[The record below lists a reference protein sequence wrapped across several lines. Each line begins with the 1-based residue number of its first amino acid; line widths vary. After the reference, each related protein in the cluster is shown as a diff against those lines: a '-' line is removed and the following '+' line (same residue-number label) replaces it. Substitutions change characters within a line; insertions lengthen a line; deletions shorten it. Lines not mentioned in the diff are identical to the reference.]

1 MQTILVVEDDIA
13 LLEGVRDML
22 ELAGYH
28 VLTACH
34 GQEALQVLETQP
46 RPDLIIS
53 DIMMPRMN
61 GYEFYEA
68 VRARPEWVAIP
79 FIFLT
84 ALGEK
89 AQMRLGK
96 QLGADDYIVKPF
108 DEEDLLVAVNAKL
121 RRSAQLQAAQE
132 QQISSLKHS
141 ILTMLNHEF
150 RTPLTLVTSYT
161 EMMSESGAGGDTAEF
176 QEFLRGI
183 RKGSERL
190 RRLVEDFIFLVE
202 LESGEARKVYEW
214 RRTLVT
220 DLPALVEQ
228 AVAPYRETA
237 ASRGLR
243 LVIDVPQGLPPLL
256 ADVDYLEDALRR
268 LLDNACKFS
277 RQGVIRVTA
286 GLRPAPPTTAG
297 EEGGQGDWVSIAV
310 SDQGIGIAAEELPRI
325 FEAFYQS
332 NRDRLEQQGS
342 GSGLAIVKGIVEMH
356 GGRVEVKSQP
366 GVGSTFTIVLPVAG
380 QEQSPQAPP

>member
-1 MQTILVVEDDIA
+1 MHTILVVEDDVA

-22 ELAGYH
+22 ELAGYR

-34 GQEALQVLETQP
+34 GQEALQVLETHPQ
-46 RPDLIIS
+46 PDLIIS

-89 AQMRLGK
+89 SDVRLGK

-108 DEEDLLVAVNAKL
+108 DEEDLLVVVTAKL
-121 RRSAQLQAAQE
+121 RRSAQLQAAQD
-132 QQISSLKHS
+132 QQVSSLKHS

-161 EMMSESGAGGDTAEF
+161 EMISESGGKTDTAEF
-176 QEFLRGI
+176 EEFLRGI
-183 RKGSERL
+183 RKGSDRL

-220 DLPALVEQ
+220 DLRALIEA
-228 AVAPYRETA
+228 AVAPYRSVA
-237 ASRGLR
+237 ASRGLG
-243 LVIDVPQGLPPLL
+243 LVVDVPQGLPPLL
-256 ADVDYLEDALRR
+256 ADVEYLEDAVRR

-277 RQGVIRVTA
+277 QRGVIRVTA
-286 GLRPAPPTTAG
+286 GLRQAVPTGAG
-297 EEGGQGDWVSIAV
+297 EAEGQRDWVSIAV

-332 NRDRLEQQGS
+332 NREKLEQQGS

-356 GGRVEVKSQP
+356 GGQVEVESQP
-366 GVGSTFTIVLPVAG
+366 GVGSTFTIVLPVAS
-380 QEQSPQAPP
+380 QEQPSQTSS

>member
-22 ELAGYH
+22 ELAGYR

-34 GQEALQVLETQP
+34 GQEGLQVLETQP
-46 RPDLIIS
+46 LPDLIIS

-61 GYEFYEA
+61 GYEFYDA

-89 AQMRLGK
+89 SDIRLGK

-132 QQISSLKHS
+132 QQVSSLKHA

-161 EMMSESGAGGDTAEF
+161 EMMSESGAGSETAEF

-183 RKGSERL
+183 RKGSDRL

-220 DLPALVEQ
+220 DLAALIER
-228 AVAPYRETA
+228 AVAPYRDVA
-237 ASRGLR
+237 ASRGLG
-243 LVIDVPQGLPPLL
+243 LVVDVPQALPPLL
-256 ADVDYLEDALRR
+256 ADVDYLEDALQR

-286 GLRPAPPTTAG
+286 RLRQAPSASG
-297 EEGGQGDWVSIAV
+297 EAGGQGEWVSIAV

-332 NRDRLEQQGS
+332 NRDKLEQQGS

-356 GGRVEVKSQP
+356 GGRLEVESQP
-366 GVGSTFTIVLPVAG
+366 GVGSTFTILLPVAG
-380 QEQSPQAPP
+380 QELPSQASP

>member
-1 MQTILVVEDDIA
+1 MQTILVVEDDVA

-22 ELAGYH
+22 ELAGYR

-34 GQEALQVLETQP
+34 GQEALQVLETHPQ
-46 RPDLIIS
+46 PDLIIS

-61 GYEFYEA
+61 GYAFYEA

-89 AQMRLGK
+89 SDVRLGK

-132 QQISSLKHS
+132 QQVSSLKHS

-161 EMMSESGAGGDTAEF
+161 EMISESGGKTDTAEF
-176 QEFLRGI
+176 EEFLRGI
-183 RKGSERL
+183 RKGSDRL

-220 DLPALVEQ
+220 DLPALIEA
-228 AVAPYRETA
+228 AVAPYRGIA
-237 ASRGLR
+237 ASRGLG
-243 LVIDVPQGLPPLL
+243 LVVDVPQGLPPLL
-256 ADVDYLEDALRR
+256 ADVEYLEDALRR

-277 RQGVIRVTA
+277 QQGVIRVTA
-286 GLRPAPPTTAG
+286 GLRQAVPTGAG
-297 EEGGQGDWVSIAV
+297 EAEGQRDWVNIAV

-332 NRDRLEQQGS
+332 NREKLEQQGS

-356 GGRVEVKSQP
+356 GGQVEVESQP

-380 QEQSPQAPP
+380 QEQPPQASP

>member
-1 MQTILVVEDDIA
+1 MQTILVVEDDVA

-22 ELAGYH
+22 ELAGYR

-34 GQEALQVLETQP
+34 GREALQVLETHPQ
-46 RPDLIIS
+46 PDLIIS
-53 DIMMPRMN
+53 DVMMPRMN

-89 AQMRLGK
+89 SDVRLGK

-108 DEEDLLVAVNAKL
+108 DEEDLLVAVTAKL
-121 RRSAQLQAAQE
+121 RRSAQLQAAQD
-132 QQISSLKHS
+132 QQVSSLKHS

-161 EMMSESGAGGDTAEF
+161 EMISESGGKTDTAEF
-176 QEFLRGI
+176 EEFLRGI
-183 RKGSERL
+183 RKGSDRL

-220 DLPALVEQ
+220 DLRALIEA
-228 AVAPYRETA
+228 AVAPYRSIA
-237 ASRGLR
+237 ASRGLG
-243 LVIDVPQGLPPLL
+243 LVVDVPQGLPPLL
-256 ADVDYLEDALRR
+256 ADVEYLEDAVRR

-277 RQGVIRVTA
+277 QQGVIRVTA
-286 GLRPAPPTTAG
+286 GLRQAVPTGAG
-297 EEGGQGDWVSIAV
+297 EAEGQRDWGSIAV

-332 NRDRLEQQGS
+332 NREKLEQQGS

-356 GGRVEVKSQP
+356 GGQVEVESQP
-366 GVGSTFTIVLPVAG
+366 GVGSTFTIVLPVAS
-380 QEQSPQAPP
+380 QEQPSQTSS

>member
-22 ELAGYH
+22 ELAGYR

-34 GQEALQVLETQP
+34 GQEALQVLETHPQ
-46 RPDLIIS
+46 PDLIIS

-89 AQMRLGK
+89 SDVRLGK

-121 RRSAQLQAAQE
+121 RRSAQLQAAQD
-132 QQISSLKHS
+132 QQVSSLKHS

-161 EMMSESGAGGDTAEF
+161 EMISESGGKTDTAEF
-176 QEFLRGI
+176 EEFLRGI
-183 RKGSERL
+183 RKGSDRL

-220 DLPALVEQ
+220 DLRALIEA
-228 AVAPYRETA
+228 AVAPYRSVA
-237 ASRGLR
+237 ASRGLG
-243 LVIDVPQGLPPLL
+243 LVVDVPQGLPPLL
-256 ADVDYLEDALRR
+256 ADVEYLEDAVRR

-277 RQGVIRVTA
+277 QRGVIRVTA
-286 GLRPAPPTTAG
+286 GLRQAVPTGAG
-297 EEGGQGDWVSIAV
+297 EAEGQRDWVSIAV

-332 NRDRLEQQGS
+332 NREKLEQQGS

-356 GGRVEVKSQP
+356 GGQVEVESQP
-366 GVGSTFTIVLPVAG
+366 GVGSTFTIVLPVAS
-380 QEQSPQAPP
+380 QEQPSQTAS

>member
-1 MQTILVVEDDIA
+1 MQTILVVEDDVA

-22 ELAGYH
+22 ELAGYR

-34 GQEALQVLETQP
+34 GQEALQVLEAHPQ
-46 RPDLIIS
+46 PDLIIS

-89 AQMRLGK
+89 SDVRLGK

-121 RRSAQLQAAQE
+121 RRSAQLQAAQD
-132 QQISSLKHS
+132 QQVSSLKHS

-161 EMMSESGAGGDTAEF
+161 EMISESEGKTDTAEF
-176 QEFLRGI
+176 EEFLRGI
-183 RKGSERL
+183 RKGSDRL

-220 DLPALVEQ
+220 DLRALIEA
-228 AVAPYRETA
+228 AVAPYRSVA
-237 ASRGLR
+237 ALRGLG
-243 LVIDVPQGLPPLL
+243 LVVDVPQGLPPLL
-256 ADVDYLEDALRR
+256 ADVEYLEDAVRR

-277 RQGVIRVTA
+277 QQGVIRVTA
-286 GLRPAPPTTAG
+286 GLRQAVPTGAD
-297 EEGGQGDWVSIAV
+297 EAEGQRDWVSIAV

-332 NRDRLEQQGS
+332 NREKLEQQGS

-356 GGRVEVKSQP
+356 GGQVEVESRP
-366 GVGSTFTIVLPVAG
+366 GVGSTFTIVLPVAS
-380 QEQSPQAPP
+380 QEPPLQASP

>member
-1 MQTILVVEDDIA
+1 MHTILVVEDDVA

-22 ELAGYH
+22 ELAGYR

-34 GQEALQVLETQP
+34 GQEALQVLETHPQ
-46 RPDLIIS
+46 PDLIIS

-89 AQMRLGK
+89 SDVRLGK

-108 DEEDLLVAVNAKL
+108 DEEDLLVVVTAKL
-121 RRSAQLQAAQE
+121 RRSAQLQAAQD
-132 QQISSLKHS
+132 QQVSSLKRS

-161 EMMSESGAGGDTAEF
+161 EMISESGGKTDTAEF
-176 QEFLRGI
+176 EEFLRGI
-183 RKGSERL
+183 RKGSDRL

-220 DLPALVEQ
+220 DLRALIEA
-228 AVAPYRETA
+228 AVAPYRSVA
-237 ASRGLR
+237 ASRGLG
-243 LVIDVPQGLPPLL
+243 LVVDVPQGLPPLL
-256 ADVDYLEDALRR
+256 ADVEYLEDAVRR

-277 RQGVIRVTA
+277 QRGVIRVTA
-286 GLRPAPPTTAG
+286 GLRQAVPTGAG
-297 EEGGQGDWVSIAV
+297 EAEGQRDWVSIAV

-332 NRDRLEQQGS
+332 NREKLEQQGS

-356 GGRVEVKSQP
+356 GGQVEVESQP
-366 GVGSTFTIVLPVAG
+366 GVGSTFTIVLPVAS
-380 QEQSPQAPP
+380 QEQPSQTSS

>member
-22 ELAGYH
+22 ELAGYR

-34 GQEALQVLETQP
+34 GQEALQVLETHPQ
-46 RPDLIIS
+46 PDLIIS

-89 AQMRLGK
+89 SDVRLGK

-121 RRSAQLQAAQE
+121 RRSAQLQAAQD
-132 QQISSLKHS
+132 QQVSSLKHS

-161 EMMSESGAGGDTAEF
+161 EMISESGGKTDTAEF
-176 QEFLRGI
+176 EEFLRGI
-183 RKGSERL
+183 RKGSDRL

-220 DLPALVEQ
+220 DLRALIEA
-228 AVAPYRETA
+228 AVAPYRSVA
-237 ASRGLR
+237 ASRGLG
-243 LVIDVPQGLPPLL
+243 LVVDVPQDLPPLL
-256 ADVDYLEDALRR
+256 ADVEYLEDAVRR

-277 RQGVIRVTA
+277 QRGVIRVTA
-286 GLRPAPPTTAG
+286 GLRQAVPTGAG
-297 EEGGQGDWVSIAV
+297 EAEGQRDWVSIAV
-310 SDQGIGIAAEELPRI
+310 SDQGIGIAAEELSRI

-332 NRDRLEQQGS
+332 NREKLEQQGS

-356 GGRVEVKSQP
+356 GGQVEVESQP
-366 GVGSTFTIVLPVAG
+366 GVGSTFTIVLPVAS
-380 QEQSPQAPP
+380 QEQPSQTAS

>member
-22 ELAGYH
+22 ELAGYR

-34 GQEALQVLETQP
+34 GQEALQVLETHPQ
-46 RPDLIIS
+46 PDLIIS

-89 AQMRLGK
+89 SDVRLGK

-132 QQISSLKHS
+132 QQVNSLKHS

-161 EMMSESGAGGDTAEF
+161 EMMSESGVGTDTAEF
-176 QEFLRGI
+176 QEFLCGI
-183 RKGSERL
+183 RKGSDRL
-190 RRLVEDFIFLVE
+190 HRLVEDFIFLVE

-220 DLPALVEQ
+220 DLPALIEQ
-228 AVAPYRETA
+228 AVAPYRDIA
-237 ASRGLR
+237 ASRGLG
-243 LVIDVPQGLPPLL
+243 LVVDVPQGLPPLL

-277 RQGVIRVTA
+277 QRGVIRVTA
-286 GLRPAPPTTAG
+286 GLRQAPPAGAG
-297 EEGGQGDWVSIAV
+297 EEEGRRDWVSIAV

-332 NRDRLEQQGS
+332 NRDKLEQQGS

-356 GGRVEVKSQP
+356 GGRVEVESQP
-366 GVGSTFTIVLPVAG
+366 GVGSTFTIVLPVAS
-380 QEQSPQAPP
+380 QEPPSQASP

>member
-1 MQTILVVEDDIA
+1 MQTILVVEDDVA

-22 ELAGYH
+22 ELAGYR

-34 GQEALQVLETQP
+34 GREALQVLETHPQ
-46 RPDLIIS
+46 PDLIIS
-53 DIMMPRMN
+53 DVMMPRMN

-89 AQMRLGK
+89 SDVRLGK

-108 DEEDLLVAVNAKL
+108 DEEDLLVAVTAKL
-121 RRSAQLQAAQE
+121 RRSAQLQAAQD
-132 QQISSLKHS
+132 QQVSSLKHS

-161 EMMSESGAGGDTAEF
+161 EMISESGGKTDTAEF
-176 QEFLRGI
+176 EEFLRGI
-183 RKGSERL
+183 RKGSDRL

-220 DLPALVEQ
+220 DLRALIEA
-228 AVAPYRETA
+228 AVAPYRSIA
-237 ASRGLR
+237 ASRGLG
-243 LVIDVPQGLPPLL
+243 LVVDVPQGLPPLL
-256 ADVDYLEDALRR
+256 ADVEYLEDAVRR

-277 RQGVIRVTA
+277 QQGVIRVTA
-286 GLRPAPPTTAG
+286 GLRQAVPTGAG
-297 EEGGQGDWVSIAV
+297 EAEGQRDWVSIAV

-332 NRDRLEQQGS
+332 NREKLEQQGS

-356 GGRVEVKSQP
+356 GGQVEVESQP
-366 GVGSTFTIVLPVAG
+366 GVGSTFTIVLPVAS
-380 QEQSPQAPP
+380 QEQPSQTSS